1 LVGYGRQGADVDRP
15 EEAASSLAP
24 TADGTA
30 TMPFKRAPVVRGPV
44 RGALRRLLRDRSALV
59 GLGTLV
65 LLVVAAVFAPAL
77 APYSPTEPH
86 YEDALRGPG
95 RDYLLGTDGLGR
107 DELSRLLFGAR
118 ISLASV
124 TMAAAAITLL
134 GVTIGLLSG
143 YYGGILDGA
152 IQRVIDV
159 LLAVPSLV
167 LALAIAGM
175 LGPSIRSVLIG
186 VVAVQWVS
194 YARLVRGMVLSARS
208 QPYVESS
215 IALGARSRRV
225 MFNDILPNV
234 LPPVVVLATLEMG
247 GLLLSIS
254 SLSFLGLGAQ
264 PPTPEWGTM
273 LNQARPFFQS
283 HPYLMIVPGVAI
295 TLTVLAFN
303 LLGDGL
309 RDALDPRAGRLVTR
323 VRADRPPRRRPRQ
336 PGGLPARR
344 AG

>member
-1 LVGYGRQGADVDRP
+1 MDRP
-15 EEAASSLAP
+15 EGLASSLAP

-30 TMPFKRAPVVRGPV
+30 TMPVKRMPVARGPV
-44 RGALRRLLRDRSALV
+44 RVAFRRLLHDRSALV
-59 GLGTLV
+59 GLGILV

-175 LGPSIRSVLIG
+175 LGPSMASVLIG

-225 MFNDILPNV
+225 MLNEILPNV
-234 LPPVVVLATLEMG
+234 VPPVVVLATLEMG

-283 HPYLMIVPGVAI
+283 HPYLMILPGVAI

-323 VRADRPPRRRPRQ
+323 VRADRPPRRPRQ
-336 PGGLPARR
+336 RGGLPARR

>member
-1 LVGYGRQGADVDRP
+1 MDRP
-15 EEAASSLAP
+15 EGLASSLAP

-30 TMPFKRAPVVRGPV
+30 TMPVKRMPVARGPV
-44 RGALRRLLRDRSALV
+44 RVALRRLLHDRSALV
-59 GLGTLV
+59 GLGILV

-175 LGPSIRSVLIG
+175 LGPSMASVLIG

-215 IALGARSRRV
+215 IALGARSRWV
-225 MFNDILPNV
+225 MFNEILPNV
-234 LPPVVVLATLEMG
+234 VAPVVVLATLEIG

-283 HPYLMIVPGVAI
+283 HPYLMILPGVAI

-323 VRADRPPRRRPRQ
+323 VRADRPPRRPRQ
-336 PGGLPARR
+336 RGGLPARR

>member
-1 LVGYGRQGADVDRP
+1 MDPPEALSPSLTSTGAGTTVPARHAP
-15 EEAASSLAP
+15 AGGLAQV
-24 TADGTA
+24 A
-30 TMPFKRAPVVRGPV
+30 F
-44 RGALRRLLRDRSALV
+44 RRLLRDRSALV
-59 GLGTLV
+59 GLVILV
-65 LLVVAAVFAPAL
+65 LLVLAAVLAPVL
-77 APYSPTEPH
+77 APYSPAEPH
-86 YEDALRGPG
+86 YELALRGPG
-95 RDYLLGTDGLGR
+95 RGFLLGTDGLGR

-124 TMAAAAITLL
+124 TLAAAAITLL
-134 GVTIGLLSG
+134 GVSIGLLSG
-143 YYGGILDGA
+143 YQGGIVDGL

-175 LGPSIRSVLIG
+175 LGPSMRSVLIG
-186 VVAVQWVS
+186 VVAVHWVS
-194 YARLVRGMVLSARS
+194 YARLVRGMVLSARN

-215 IALGARSRRV
+215 IALGARSGRV
-225 MFNDILPNV
+225 MFHEILPNV
-234 LPPVVVLATLEMG
+234 VPPVVVLATLEMG

-283 HPYLMIVPGVAI
+283 HPHLMIAPGVAI

-309 RDALDPRAGRLVTR
+309 RDALDPRAGRLVAGARTHR
-323 VRADRPPRRRPRQ
+323 RPRRR
-336 PGGLPARR
+336 LWRR
-344 AG
+344 AGSRLRRAE

>member
-15 EEAASSLAP
+15 EGLASSLAP

-30 TMPFKRAPVVRGPV
+30 TMPVKRMPVARGPV
-44 RGALRRLLRDRSALV
+44 RVAFRRLLHDRSALV
-59 GLGTLV
+59 GLGILV

-175 LGPSIRSVLIG
+175 LGPSMASVLIG

-225 MFNDILPNV
+225 MLNEILPNV
-234 LPPVVVLATLEMG
+234 VPPVVVLATLEMG

-283 HPYLMIVPGVAI
+283 HPYLMILPGVAI

-323 VRADRPPRRRPRQ
+323 VRADRPPRRPRQ
-336 PGGLPARR
+336 RGGLPARR

>member
-1 LVGYGRQGADVDRP
+1 
-15 EEAASSLAP
+15 
-24 TADGTA
+24 
-30 TMPFKRAPVVRGPV
+30 
-44 RGALRRLLRDRSALV
+44 
-59 GLGTLV
+59 
-65 LLVVAAVFAPAL
+65 
-77 APYSPTEPH
+77 
-86 YEDALRGPG
+86 
-95 RDYLLGTDGLGR
+95 
-107 DELSRLLFGAR
+107 
-118 ISLASV
+118 
-124 TMAAAAITLL
+124 
-134 GVTIGLLSG
+134 
-143 YYGGILDGA
+143 
-152 IQRVIDV
+152 V

-175 LGPSIRSVLIG
+175 LGPSMASVLIG

-225 MFNDILPNV
+225 MFNEILPNV
-234 LPPVVVLATLEMG
+234 VPPVVVLATLEMG

-283 HPYLMIVPGVAI
+283 HPYLMILPGVAI

-323 VRADRPPRRRPRQ
+323 VRADRPPRRPRQ
-336 PGGLPARR
+336 RGGLPARR

>member
-1 LVGYGRQGADVDRP
+1 
-15 EEAASSLAP
+15 
-24 TADGTA
+24 
-30 TMPFKRAPVVRGPV
+30 MPFKRAPVVRGPV

-234 LPPVVVLATLEMG
+234 MPPVVVLATLEMG

>member
-1 LVGYGRQGADVDRP
+1 MDRP
-15 EEAASSLAP
+15 EGLASSLAP

-30 TMPFKRAPVVRGPV
+30 TMPVKRMPVARGPV
-44 RGALRRLLRDRSALV
+44 RVALRRLLHDRSALV
-59 GLGTLV
+59 GLGILV

-175 LGPSIRSVLIG
+175 LGPSMASVLIG

-225 MFNDILPNV
+225 MLNEILPNV
-234 LPPVVVLATLEMG
+234 VPPVVVLATLEMG

-283 HPYLMIVPGVAI
+283 HPYLMILPGVAI

-323 VRADRPPRRRPRQ
+323 VRADRPPRRPRQ
-336 PGGLPARR
+336 RGGLPARR

>member
-1 LVGYGRQGADVDRP
+1 MADRP
-15 EEAASSLAP
+15 EGLASSLAP
-24 TADGTA
+24 AADGAA
-30 TMPFKRAPVVRGPV
+30 TMPAERVPVARGPIRV
-44 RGALRRLLRDRSALV
+44 ALRRLLRDRSAFV
-59 GLGTLV
+59 GLGILV
-65 LLVVAAVFAPAL
+65 LLVSAAVFAPAL

-95 RDYLLGTDGLGR
+95 RGYPLGTDGLGR

-124 TMAAAAITLL
+124 TLAAAAITLL

-143 YYGGILDGA
+143 YQGGIVDGV

-175 LGPSIRSVLIG
+175 LGPSMRSVLVG
-186 VVAVQWVS
+186 VVAVHWVS

-225 MFNDILPNV
+225 MFNEILPNV
-234 LPPVVVLATLEMG
+234 VPPVVVLATLEMG

-283 HPYLMIVPGVAI
+283 HPHLMIAPGVAI

-309 RDALDPRAGRLVTR
+309 RDALDPRAGRLVTK
-323 VRADRPPRRRPRQ
+323 VRADRAPRRRPRRR
-336 PGGLPARR
+336 GELPARR
-344 AG
+344 AE

>member
-1 LVGYGRQGADVDRP
+1 VDRP
-15 EEAASSLAP
+15 EGLASSLAP

-30 TMPFKRAPVVRGPV
+30 TMPVKRMPVARGPV
-44 RGALRRLLRDRSALV
+44 RVAFRRLLHDRSALV
-59 GLGTLV
+59 GLGILV

-175 LGPSIRSVLIG
+175 LGPSMASVLIG

-225 MFNDILPNV
+225 MFNEILPNV
-234 LPPVVVLATLEMG
+234 VPPVVVLATLEMG

-283 HPYLMIVPGVAI
+283 HPYLMILPGVAI

-323 VRADRPPRRRPRQ
+323 VRADRPPRRPRQ
-336 PGGLPARR
+336 RGGLPARR

>member
-1 LVGYGRQGADVDRP
+1 LDPPEALSPSLTSTGAGTTVPARHAP
-15 EEAASSLAP
+15 AGGLAQV
-24 TADGTA
+24 A
-30 TMPFKRAPVVRGPV
+30 F
-44 RGALRRLLRDRSALV
+44 RRLLRDRSALV
-59 GLGTLV
+59 GLVILV
-65 LLVVAAVFAPAL
+65 LLVLAAVLAPVL
-77 APYSPTEPH
+77 APYSPVEPH
-86 YEDALRGPG
+86 YELALRGPG
-95 RDYLLGTDGLGR
+95 RGFLLGTDGLGR

-124 TMAAAAITLL
+124 TLAAAAITLL
-134 GVTIGLLSG
+134 GVSIGLLSG
-143 YYGGILDGA
+143 YQGGIVDGL

-175 LGPSIRSVLIG
+175 LGPSMRSVLIG
-186 VVAVQWVS
+186 VVAVHWVS
-194 YARLVRGMVLSARS
+194 YARLVRGMVLSARN

-215 IALGARSRRV
+215 IALGARSGRV
-225 MFNDILPNV
+225 MFHEILPNV
-234 LPPVVVLATLEMG
+234 VPPVVVLATLEMG

-283 HPYLMIVPGVAI
+283 HPHLMIAPGVAI

-309 RDALDPRAGRLVTR
+309 RDALDPRAGRLVAGARTHR
-323 VRADRPPRRRPRQ
+323 RPRRR
-336 PGGLPARR
+336 LWRR
-344 AG
+344 AGSRLRRAE